1 MRRTNM
7 RSDTNGWL
15 TVKTI
20 AAVTGY
26 NPEYI
31 RQLIRAGS
39 VAARKVGA
47 RLFVNQESLVVYQS
61 SRANTPKRA
70 NRAASVEIQANGPI
84 ALRAANRADPRLVA
98 DPYLTDPAIRRQRN
112 EAVIAHFDALSM
124 SSPVEVKEQR
134 ATYLYLRKVVEEDRL
149 SSRKRFRK
157 SARNDRSGKS

>member
-15 TVKTI
+15 TVKAI

-61 SRANTPKRA
+61 VFQFQIPVIKHDIHSHP
-70 NRAASVEIQANGPI
+70 P
-84 ALRAANRADPRLVA
+84 PLVA
-98 DPYLTDPAIRRQRN
+98 SQKQRT
-112 EAVIAHFDALSM
+112 
-124 SSPVEVKEQR
+124 R
-134 ATYLYLRKVVEEDRL
+134 
-149 SSRKRFRK
+149 
-157 SARNDRSGKS
+157 